1 MSTLPNPAP
10 TVTQANAAFWAATA
24 DGRFQLQRCNECD
37 TVLWFPR
44 RHCPSCWTE
53 NVSTFDAS
61 GKGVIYSF
69 TIIRKGAMAYKDAG
83 PFVVAYVELAEGPRI
98 MTNIVECDVETVAV
112 GMPVEVVW
120 HDTGQGNA
128 LYRFRPVAN

>member
-10 TVTQANAAFWAATA
+10 TITQANGAFWAATA
-24 DGRFQLQRCNECD
+24 EGRFQLQRCNECD

-53 NVSTFDAS
+53 NVATFDAS
-61 GKGVIYSF
+61 GKGSIYSF
-69 TIIRKGAMAYKDAG
+69 TIIRKGAMLYKDSG

-98 MTNIVECDVETVAV
+98 MTNIVDCDVEAVKV
-112 GMPVEVVW
+112 GMAVEVVW

-128 LYRFRPVAN
+128 LYRFRPTTD

>member
-10 TVTQANAAFWAATA
+10 TVTQANAAFWAGTA
-24 DGRFQLQRCNECD
+24 EGRFQLQRCNECD

-69 TIIRKGAMAYKDAG
+69 TVIRKGAMLYKDAG
-83 PFVVAYVELAEGPRI
+83 PFVVAYVELAEGPRV
-98 MTNIVECDVETVAV
+98 MTNIVDCDVETVAV
-112 GMPVEVVW
+112 GMPVEVVF

>member
-24 DGRFQLQRCNECD
+24 EGRFQLQRCNECD

-69 TIIRKGAMAYKDAG
+69 TVIRKGAMAYKDAG
-83 PFVVAYVELAEGPRI
+83 PFVVAYVELAEGPRV

-112 GMPVEVVW
+112 GMPVEIVW

-128 LYRFRPVAN
+128 LYRFRPVTN

>member
-24 DGRFQLQRCNECD
+24 EGRFQLQRCNECD

-69 TIIRKGAMAYKDAG
+69 TVIHKGAMLYKDAG
-83 PFVVAYVELAEGPRI
+83 PFVVAYVEIAEGPRV

-112 GMPVEVVW
+112 GMPVEVVF
-120 HDTGQGNA
+120 HDTGEGNA
-128 LYRFRPVAN
+128 LYRFRPATA

>member
-1 MSTLPNPAP
+1 MSTLPTPAP

-24 DGRFQLQRCNECD
+24 EGRFQLQRCNECD

-44 RHCPSCWTE
+44 RHCPLCWTE

-61 GKGVIYSF
+61 GKGVVYSF
-69 TIIRKGAMAYKDAG
+69 TVIRKGAMAYKESG
-83 PFVVAYVELAEGPRI
+83 PFVIAYVELAEGPRV
-98 MTNIVECDVETVAV
+98 MTNIVDCDVETVKV

>member
-24 DGRFQLQRCNECD
+24 EGRFQLQRCNECD

-69 TIIRKGAMAYKDAG
+69 TVIRKGAMAYKESG
-83 PFVVAYVELAEGPRI
+83 PFVVAYVELAEGPRV
-98 MTNIVECDVETVAV
+98 MTNIVDCDVETVTV
-112 GMPVEVVW
+112 GMPVEVVF

-128 LYRFRPVAN
+128 LYRFRPSSK

>member
-1 MSTLPNPAP
+1 MSILPNPAP

-24 DGRFQLQRCNECD
+24 EGRFQLQRCNECD

-69 TIIRKGAMAYKDAG
+69 TVIRKGAMLYKDAG
-83 PFVVAYVELAEGPRI
+83 PFVVAYVELAEGPRV

-112 GMPVEVVW
+112 GMPVEVVF

>member
-10 TVTQANAAFWAATA
+10 LVTQANKSFWAATA

-53 NVSTFDAS
+53 NVSTFNAS

-69 TIIRKGAMAYKDAG
+69 TIIRKGAMAYKDSG
-83 PFVVAYVELAEGPRI
+83 PFVVAYVELAEGPRV
-98 MTNIVECDVETVAV
+98 MTNIVDCDVETVKV
-112 GMPVEVVW
+112 GMAVEVVF
-120 HDTGQGNA
+120 HDTGEGNA
-128 LYRFRPVAN
+128 LYRFRPVTA

>member
-24 DGRFQLQRCNECD
+24 EGRFQLQRCNECD

-61 GKGVIYSF
+61 GKGVVYSF
-69 TIIRKGAMAYKDAG
+69 TVIRKGAMAYKESG
-83 PFVVAYVELAEGPRI
+83 PFVIAYVELAEGPRV
-98 MTNIVECDVETVAV
+98 MTNIVDCDVETVKV
-112 GMPVEVVW
+112 GTPVEIVF
-120 HDTGQGNA
+120 HDTGDGNA

>member
-1 MSTLPNPAP
+1 
-10 TVTQANAAFWAATA
+10 VTQANAAFWAATA
-24 DGRFQLQRCNECD
+24 EGRFQLQRCNECD

-61 GKGVIYSF
+61 GKGVVYSF
-69 TIIRKGAMAYKDAG
+69 TVIRKGAMAYKESG
-83 PFVVAYVELAEGPRI
+83 PFVIAYVELAEGPRV
-98 MTNIVECDVETVAV
+98 MTNIVDCDVETVKV

>member
-10 TVTQANAAFWAATA
+10 LVTQANEAFWAATA
-24 DGRFQLQRCNECD
+24 EGRFQLQRCNECD

-61 GKGVIYSF
+61 GKGVVYSF
-69 TIIRKGAMAYKDAG
+69 TIIRKGAMLYKESG
-83 PFVVAYVELAEGPRI
+83 PFVVAYVELAEGPRV
-98 MTNIVECDVETVAV
+98 MTNIVDCDVDAVKV

-120 HDTGQGNA
+120 HDTGKGNS
-128 LYRFRPVAN
+128 LYRFRPTA

>member
-10 TVTQANAAFWAATA
+10 LVTQANKAFWDATA
-24 DGRFQLQRCNECD
+24 EGRFQLQRCNACD

-44 RHCPSCWTE
+44 RQCPSCWTE
-53 NVSTFDAS
+53 NISTFDAS
-61 GKGVIYSF
+61 GKGIIYSF
-69 TIIRKGAMAYKDAG
+69 AVIRKGAMLYKEAG
-83 PFVVAYVELAEGPRI
+83 PFVVAYVELAEGPRV
-98 MTNIVECDVETVAV
+98 MTNIIECDVDAVKV

-128 LYRFRPVAN
+128 LYRFRPTA

>member
-1 MSTLPNPAP
+1 MSTLPNPSP
-10 TVTQANAAFWAATA
+10 TVTQANAAFWVATA
-24 DGRFQLQRCNECD
+24 EGRFQLQRCNECD

-69 TIIRKGAMAYKDAG
+69 TVIRKGAMLYKDAG
-83 PFVVAYVELAEGPRI
+83 PFVVAYVELAEGPRV
-98 MTNIVECDVETVAV
+98 MTNIVDCDVETVAV
-112 GMPVEVVW
+112 GMPVEVVF

>member
-24 DGRFQLQRCNECD
+24 EDRFQLQRCNECD

-69 TIIRKGAMAYKDAG
+69 TVIRKGAMLYKDAG
-83 PFVVAYVELAEGPRI
+83 PFVVAYVELAEGPRV
-98 MTNIVECDVETVAV
+98 MTNVVDCDVETVKV
-112 GMPVEVVW
+112 GMPVEVVF
-120 HDTGQGNA
+120 HDTGEGNA
-128 LYRFRPVAN
+128 LYRFRPVVN

>member
-1 MSTLPNPAP
+1 MSTLPTPAP
-10 TVTQANAAFWAATA
+10 TVTQGNAAFWAATA
-24 DGRFQLQRCNECD
+24 EGRFQLQRCNECD

-61 GKGVIYSF
+61 GKGVVYSF
-69 TIIRKGAMAYKDAG
+69 TVIRKGAMAYKESG
-83 PFVVAYVELAEGPRI
+83 PFVIAYVELAEGPRV
-98 MTNIVECDVETVAV
+98 MTNIVDCDVETVKV

>member
-1 MSTLPNPAP
+1 MSALPNPAP
-10 TVTQANAAFWAATA
+10 LVTQANEAFWAATA

-61 GKGVIYSF
+61 GKGVVYSF
-69 TIIRKGAMAYKDAG
+69 TIIRKGAMLYKESG
-83 PFVVAYVELAEGPRI
+83 PFVVAYVELAEGPRV
-98 MTNIVECDVETVAV
+98 MTNIVDCDVEAVKV

-120 HDTGQGNA
+120 HDTGKGNS
-128 LYRFRPVAN
+128 LYRFRPTA

>member
-10 TVTQANAAFWAATA
+10 LVTQANNAFWDATA
-24 DGRFQLQRCNECD
+24 EGRFQLQRCNACD

-44 RHCPSCWTE
+44 RQCPSCWTE
-53 NVSTFDAS
+53 NISTFDAS
-61 GKGVIYSF
+61 GKGIIYSF
-69 TIIRKGAMAYKDAG
+69 AVIRKGAMLYKEAG
-83 PFVVAYVELAEGPRI
+83 PFVVAYVELAEGPRV
-98 MTNIVECDVETVAV
+98 MTNIVECDVDAVKV

-128 LYRFRPVAN
+128 LYRFRPTA

>member
-10 TVTQANAAFWAATA
+10 LVTQANKAFWDATA
-24 DGRFQLQRCNECD
+24 EGRFQLQRCNACD

-44 RHCPSCWTE
+44 RQCPSCWTE
-53 NVSTFDAS
+53 NISTFDAS
-61 GKGVIYSF
+61 GKGIIYSF
-69 TIIRKGAMAYKDAG
+69 AVIRKGAMLYKEAG
-83 PFVVAYVELAEGPRI
+83 PFVVAYVELAEGPRV
-98 MTNIVECDVETVAV
+98 MTNIVECDVDAVKV

-128 LYRFRPVAN
+128 LYRFRPTA